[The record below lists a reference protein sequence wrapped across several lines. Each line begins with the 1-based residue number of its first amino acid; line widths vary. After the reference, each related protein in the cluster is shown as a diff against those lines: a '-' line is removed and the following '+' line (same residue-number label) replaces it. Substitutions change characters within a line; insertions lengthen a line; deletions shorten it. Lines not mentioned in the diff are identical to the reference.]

1 MQDKLTAGPSQPYGI
16 WFYSKTSILCST
28 LAENF
33 LMLALEMSDIIFRK
47 LLEGIKLII
56 RQFMNSKS

>member
-1 MQDKLTAGPSQPYGI
+1 MEFG
-16 WFYSKTSILCST
+16 SIVRLLCST

-33 LMLALEMSDIIFRK
+33 LILALEMSDIVFRK

-56 RQFMNSKS
+56 RQLMNSKS